1 MVRSAVRS
9 KTSGSPKVEV
19 GEIDTRAPFQSV
31 KDAVN
36 LFGEVAF
43 SGGKSTIRKPNRNS
57 AERVLVKESELHLAE
72 KELKKLKEQLKNA
85 ENTKS
90 EALVELDKVKKTA
103 ENLSQEI
110 NFLTESKDASLQAT
124 EAAKNR
130 AKQLEDANSG
140 NFDLTNGFR
149 KDDTENAR
157 EEYTLLLS
165 DLNSAKQELA
175 KNRQDFETSLEAKA
189 SAIKEAE
196 GAEIAVRVN
205 AERASEISTEIATLK
220 ETIEQVRKAS
230 IEAEHEKAKTI
241 AEKEAERRSNESRL
255 EETSK
260 KLELMKKEFD
270 PEVSK
275 NLEAQLAG
283 AMIEIE
289 GLKMNVANAK
299 ESDLDAVKR
308 VTSELNGAK
317 DSLQKVLE
325 DRSALQSQVESLRQ
339 QLESLRKEHTDL
351 KEKEAETE
359 SIAGNLHV
367 KLRKCKSDLEESLG
381 EESKSITA
389 TDEVSATMNQ
399 LAVETENARHEAE
412 EMTMKA
418 EELKREAEATLLCLE
433 EAEKKLMVA
442 LREVEEAKVA
452 EDAAREQLKVLSE
465 QADAARSSTSE
476 SGANITISRDEFEA
490 LSRKVDESGQLAGM
504 KVAAAMAQVEAVKA
518 SEDEAMQRLE
528 ASRKEIEDM
537 KIATEEALKKAEMAE
552 AAKKAVEGELK
563 RWREKEQKKAADT
576 ASRILAETQ
585 AQAQSQV
592 QVPSQ
597 TQAQSLLQVPTQTQS
612 RLQVP
617 SQLRPSKSSPID
629 YKIAAQDSSVNGGK
643 KRNKFLS
650 SKSKKVLL
658 RLPSLSAIFHR
669 KKSQVEG
676 GSPSYLPGEN

>member
-1 MVRSAVRS
+1 MVRSAVRPKS
-9 KTSGSPKVEV
+9 SGSLKFEV

-43 SGGKSTIRKPNRNS
+43 SGGKSAIKKPNRNS

-72 KELKKLKEQLKNA
+72 KELNKLKEQLKNA

-103 ENLSQEI
+103 ENLSQKI
-110 NFLTESKDASLQAT
+110 KILTESKEASLQET
-124 EAAKNR
+124 EAAKNH

-140 NFDLTNGFR
+140 KFELTNGFR

-175 KNRQDFETSLEAKA
+175 KSRQDFETSLEAKA
-189 SAIKEAE
+189 TAIKEAE
-196 GAEIAVRVN
+196 GAEITAGVN
-205 AERASEISTEIATLK
+205 AERASEISAEIAALK
-220 ETIEQVRKAS
+220 ETIEQVKQAS
-230 IEAEHEKAKTI
+230 LVAEREKAKTI
-241 AEKEAERRSNESRL
+241 AEKEIERQSYKSRL

-289 GLKMNVANAK
+289 ALKIDVANAK

-325 DRSALQSQVESLRQ
+325 DKNSLQSQVESLRQ
-339 QLESLRKEHTDL
+339 QLESLRKEHTEL

-367 KLRKCKSDLEESLG
+367 KLRKCKSELEESLA
-381 EESKSITA
+381 EESKTNTA
-389 TDEVSATMNQ
+389 TDEGSATMNQ
-399 LAVETENARHEAE
+399 LAVETEKARHEAE

-418 EELKREAEATLLCLE
+418 EELKMEAEATLVCLE
-433 EAEKKLMVA
+433 EAEKKLTIA
-442 LREVEEAKVA
+442 LQEVEEAKVA
-452 EDAAREQLKVLSE
+452 EDAAREQIKVLSK
-465 QADAARSSTSE
+465 QADAARSSTSD
-476 SGANITISRDEFEA
+476 SGAKVTISRDEFEA
-490 LSRKVDESGQLAGM
+490 LSKKVDESGQLAEM

-518 SEDEAMQRLE
+518 SEDEALQRLE

-537 KIATEEALKKAEMAE
+537 KASIEEALKKAEMAE
-552 AAKKAVEGELK
+552 AARKAVEGELK
-563 RWREKEQKKAADT
+563 RLREREQKKADDI

-585 AQAQSQV
+585 AQAQSRV
-592 QVPSQ
+592 H
-597 TQAQSLLQVPTQTQS
+597 VPTQSES

-617 SQLRPSKSSPID
+617 TQLRPSKSNPID
-629 YKIAAQDSSVNGGK
+629 YKTAAAQDSSVNGRK
-643 KRNKFLS
+643 KRNKSLS
-650 SKSKKVLL
+650 SKSKKML
-658 RLPSLSAIFHR
+658 LPSLSAIFQR